1 MSRVRVV
8 RMSAF
13 QMSVMKNQTKSFH
26 NCQSEH
32 QKISQWMMTYGKI
45 KLPEA
50 RENAGDQVAIG
61 FKIWDWVC
69 FTLFLPMIGTEN
81 LRHFLNQSDSKLK
94 SIRDLI
100 TRLYRDLG
108 SLLVFLMSSHW
119 LFFSSFDRSRKFSK
133 PITGWNKRTITLL
146 SLKCSTKPWF

>member
-1 MSRVRVV
+1 
-8 RMSAF
+8 
-13 QMSVMKNQTKSFH
+13 
-26 NCQSEH
+26 
-32 QKISQWMMTYGKI
+32 MTYGKI

-61 FKIWDWVC
+61 IKSNLRLNLFY
-69 FTLFLPMIGTEN
+69 FTSLMIGTEN
-81 LRHFLNQSDSKLK
+81 SRHFLNQSDSKLK

-133 PITGWNKRTITLL
+133 PITG
-146 SLKCSTKPWF
+146 